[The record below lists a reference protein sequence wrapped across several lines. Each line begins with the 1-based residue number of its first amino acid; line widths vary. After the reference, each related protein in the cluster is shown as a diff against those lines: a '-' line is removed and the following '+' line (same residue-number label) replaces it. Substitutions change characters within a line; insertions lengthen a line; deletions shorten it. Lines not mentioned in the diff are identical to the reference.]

1 MLPWS
6 FFYNNFSPSDLCVG
20 SVFLKMNLKFN
31 DHLENFTP
39 VELHAW
45 YLAFGIIV
53 IYIKFYRVN
62 VNV

>member
-31 DHLENFTP
+31 DYFENSAS
-39 VELHAW
+39 VELLAW
-45 YLAFGIIV
+45 YLAFGITV
-53 IYIKFYRVN
+53 IYIKFYVIGVN
-62 VNV
+62 V